1 MGKLGDPTFGGTSK
15 VPFLRNFPLGFC
27 RMFSMD
33 TEQTQ
38 RGGLFVFLQ
47 LLFRQALSNGDFAFL
62 GWNDLKGWIFFET
75 RFFLQIPSYARLRD
89 VLFTSHIVNLH
100 FINLVHIPYATCL

>member
-33 TEQTQ
+33 TEQRQ

-62 GWNDLKGWIFFET
+62 GWNDLKGWNFFCPK
-75 RFFLQIPSYARLRD
+75 L
-89 VLFTSHIVNLH
+89 
-100 FINLVHIPYATCL
+100 C

>member
-1 MGKLGDPTFGGTSK
+1 
-15 VPFLRNFPLGFC
+15 
-27 RMFSMD
+27 MD

-75 RFFLQIPSYARLRD
+75 RFFFCKSQVMLGYETFCLR
-89 VLFTSHIVNLH
+89 HILST
-100 FINLVHIPYATCL
+100 FISST